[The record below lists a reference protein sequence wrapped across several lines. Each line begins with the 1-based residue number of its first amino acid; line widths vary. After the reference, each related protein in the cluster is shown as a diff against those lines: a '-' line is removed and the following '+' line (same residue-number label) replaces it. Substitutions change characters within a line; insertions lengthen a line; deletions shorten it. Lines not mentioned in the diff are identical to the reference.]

1 VSRWGRRRADYVAGI
16 LRQGPT
22 EAGYAFFRARRRAR
36 NIADEEGVLTKLDR
50 LILDGDL
57 DLDAGERAANERVLA
72 AYAQAVELE
81 LHTLQWFLPWFHN
94 PHGGGVRTILRVAA
108 DLAEKHGV
116 ESRFHIY
123 DRTEGQA
130 RDIPAK
136 LGEAFPS
143 LRGATVTTAR
153 PGDRASSHLPPC
165 GAAVATTWP
174 SAFPLARFGG
184 ARAKFFFVQDYEPAF
199 HPAGAVSAVLEEA
212 ARLGLPGIVNTPGLA
227 DVYRAHGSPAI
238 HFVPAVDAD
247 RHHPP
252 ATARPD
258 APVQIVFYGRPST
271 ARNAFALGLAALT
284 EAKRRFGERIRIVA
298 AGEDWAPGQFGAADV
313 VENRGALDDLDAV
326 ADLYRASHV
335 GLALQLTP
343 HPSYQPLEFAAC
355 GVATVANRNPHT
367 AWLLRD
373 GETALLADALPSA
386 IAAAV
391 GRLVED
397 AALRERLAAT
407 ARKEVLAVRWE
418 DQIERI
424 HAAMTKRGEGFS

>member
-50 LILDGDL
+50 LILDGEL

-130 RDIPAK
+130 VDIPAK

-199 HPAGAVSAVLEEA
+199 HPAGAVSAVLPEA
-212 ARLGLPGIVNTPGLA
+212 
-227 DVYRAHGSPAI
+227 PA
-238 HFVPAVDAD
+238 PA
-247 RHHPP
+247 P
-252 ATARPD
+252 AGAATGAGGKAAERVASWARPFCS
-258 APVQIVFYGRPST
+258 VRCREGRWRGSSAGTRSSPPST
-271 ARNAFALGLAALT
+271 PSSAR
-284 EAKRRFGERIRIVA
+284 RREG
-298 AGEDWAPGQFGAADV
+298 
-313 VENRGALDDLDAV
+313 
-326 ADLYRASHV
+326 
-335 GLALQLTP
+335 T
-343 HPSYQPLEFAAC
+343 
-355 GVATVANRNPHT
+355 
-367 AWLLRD
+367 LRR
-373 GETALLADALPSA
+373 S
-386 IAAAV
+386 
-391 GRLVED
+391 
-397 AALRERLAAT
+397 
-407 ARKEVLAVRWE
+407 
-418 DQIERI
+418 
-424 HAAMTKRGEGFS
+424 